1 MIGLGSDAKVLV
13 YTRPIDFRAGI
24 DTLIALVQNRLGMR
38 PFSGAAYVFRS
49 KRRDRLKILWWDQT
63 GIWLMTKR
71 AESREG
77 FSWPQEH
84 DGTYRLNASQ
94 FTALVSCM
102 DWRRVHASRR
112 VLAPNTEVEVN
123 I

>member
-38 PFSGAAYVFRS
+38 PFSGVAYVFRS

-71 AESREG
+71 AENREG